1 MKKKRSKQKRNF
13 SPLYHPIYG
22 INNWCSI
29 RAAAIEEIEE
39 REEIKTGKTRGTYI
53 SLENAVMR
61 RIIDNRKIKALQK
74 KKRLSHNNEPILE
87 SKNLQE
93 NINKEIPETIKEKIQ
108 AEIPRASKEKAQAE
122 IPRASKEKAQTE
134 IPKAIKEKVQ
144 AEIPKAI
151 KEKAQAE
158 IPKAIKEKAQT
169 EIPKTIK
176 EKAQAEIPTNIIQQV
191 TKIKEE
197 LTLTND
203 IKKEDS
209 TIIHPPILSPT
220 PAENEK
226 VARYAYKE
234 GLHSTADGIA
244 SHAEG
249 FLTHTEGAFSHA
261 EGSKTKATGH
271 SSHSEGSE
279 TTAGGS
285 YSHAEGKHAIALG
298 EAAHAEG
305 TATIANGFSSHAEG
319 NHTSTANFAGSHIMG
334 RFGTA
339 EEAYSWFI
347 ANGTSETD
355 HNIGAKWLA
364 HNGEMYIDGASY
376 NASGTDFAQMFETV
390 DHRPIDV
397 GYFVTFSREEK
408 IRKATSNDSFIL
420 GISSATP
427 ALIGN
432 SGALSWQKRY
442 ETDSFGKRQYT
453 RTNKQEIQPLLNTE
467 WDPACKYIS
476 RKDRTEWLPVGLIGQ
491 MLVHDDGTC
500 EPHGYCRPND
510 DGIATKAESG
520 FFVIK
525 RTGENQILILFR

>member
-1 MKKKRSKQKRNF
+1 MKKKSSKQKKKF
-13 SPLYHPIYG
+13 HPLYHPMYG

-39 REEIKTGKTRGTYI
+39 QESSKKSKPREKYV

-61 RIIDNRKIKALQK
+61 RIIDSRKIKARQK
-74 KKRLSHNNEPILE
+74 KKLASNNDEPVLNSEKI
-87 SKNLQE
+87 QE
-93 NINKEIPETIKEKIQ
+93 NIEKNIP
-108 AEIPRASKEKAQAE
+108 A
-122 IPRASKEKAQTE
+122 
-134 IPKAIKEKVQ
+134 AIKEKVQ
-144 AEIPKAI
+144 PEIPA
-151 KEKAQAE
+151 
-158 IPKAIKEKAQT
+158 
-169 EIPKTIK
+169 TI
-176 EKAQAEIPTNIIQQV
+176 INQV
-191 TKIKEE
+191 KKIKEA
-197 LTLTND
+197 LVSGND
-203 IKKEDS
+203 EQIEVSAPTQAPVPTPIKKEVNKGGR
-209 TIIHPPILSPT
+209 H
-220 PAENEK
+220 
-226 VARYAYKE
+226 AYKE

-249 FLTHTEGAFSHA
+249 LLTQAMGAFSHA

-285 YSHAEGKHAIALG
+285 YSHAEGKHTISLG

-334 RFGTA
+334 KFGTA

-347 ANGTSETD
+347 ANGTNDTD

-376 NASGTDFAQMFETV
+376 NASGTDYAQMFETA
-390 DHRPIDV
+390 DHTPIDV
-397 GYFVTFSREEK
+397 GYFVTFSSEEK
-408 IRKATSNDSFIL
+408 IRIATSNDSFIL

-442 ETDSFGKRQYT
+442 KTDSFGKRQYA
-453 RTNKQEIQPLLNTE
+453 RTDTQEIQPLLNTE
-467 WDPACKYIS
+467 WDPSCKYIS
-476 RKDRTEWLPVGLIGQ
+476 RRNRTEWLPIGLIGQ
-491 MLVHDDGTC
+491 MLVRDDGTC
-500 EPHGYCRPND
+500 ETHGYCRPND

-525 RTGENQILILFR
+525 RTSENQILILFR

>member
-1 MKKKRSKQKRNF
+1 MKKKRSKQTRNF

-53 SLENAVMR
+53 SLEHAVMR

-93 NINKEIPETIKEKIQ
+93 NINKEVPETIKEKIHAEIPKEIKEKDQ
-108 AEIPRASKEKAQAE
+108 AEIPKAIKEKAQA
-122 IPRASKEKAQTE
+122 E

-158 IPKAIKEKAQT
+158 IP
-169 EIPKTIK
+169 
-176 EKAQAEIPTNIIQQV
+176 TNIIQQV
-191 TKIKEE
+191 TKIKEG
-197 LTLTND
+197 LTLTNE

-209 TIIHPPILSPT
+209 TITQPPILSPT

-249 FLTHTEGAFSHA
+249 FLTHTEGSFSHA

-279 TTAGGS
+279 TTAGGP
-285 YSHAEGKHAIALG
+285 YSHAEGNHTIAFG

-334 RFGTA
+334 KFGTA

-347 ANGTSETD
+347 ANGTNDTD
-355 HNIGAKWLA
+355 YNIGAKWLA

-376 NASGTDFAQMFETV
+376 NAGGTDFAQMFEAA
-390 DHRPIDV
+390 DHSPIDV
-397 GYFVTFSREEK
+397 GYFITFSNEEK
-408 IRKATSNDSFIL
+408 IRKATSNDTFIL

-442 ETDSFGKRQYT
+442 KTDRFGKRQYT
-453 RTNKQEIQPLLNTE
+453 RTDTQEIQPLLNTE
-467 WDPACKYIS
+467 WNPACKYLS
-476 RKDRTEWLPVGLIGQ
+476 RRDRTEWLPVGLIGQ
-491 MLVHDDGTC
+491 MLVRDDGTC
-500 EPHGYCRPND
+500 ETHGYCRPND

-525 RTGENQILILFR
+525 RTGEHQILILFR

>member
-1 MKKKRSKQKRNF
+1 MKKKSSKRKSKF
-13 SPLYHPIYG
+13 HPLYHPMYG

-39 REEIKTGKTRGTYI
+39 QESSKKSKPREKYV

-61 RIIDNRKIKALQK
+61 RIIDSRRRKTQQK
-74 KKRLSHNNEPILE
+74 KKLASNNDEPVLN
-87 SKNLQE
+87 S
-93 NINKEIPETIKEKIQ
+93 EKIQ
-108 AEIPRASKEKAQAE
+108 ESIKENIPV
-122 IPRASKEKAQTE
+122 
-134 IPKAIKEKVQ
+134 AIKEKVQ
-144 AEIPKAI
+144 PEIPA
-151 KEKAQAE
+151 
-158 IPKAIKEKAQT
+158 
-169 EIPKTIK
+169 TI
-176 EKAQAEIPTNIIQQV
+176 INQV
-191 TKIKEE
+191 KKIKEA
-197 LTLTND
+197 LTLTD
-203 IKKEDS
+203 DTKKEEP
-209 TIIHPPILSPT
+209 TITPSHIPSPSPT
-220 PAENEK
+220 PSENKK
-226 VARYAYKE
+226 VARYASNE

-249 FLTHTEGAFSHA
+249 LLTHAMGPFSHA
-261 EGSKTKATGH
+261 EGSKTTATGH

-279 TTAGGS
+279 TTASGS
-285 YSHAEGKHAIALG
+285 YSHAEGKHTIALG

-319 NHTSTANFAGSHIMG
+319 NHTSTAHFAGSHIMG

-339 EEAYSWFI
+339 EESYSWFI
-347 ANGTSETD
+347 ANGTNETD

-390 DHRPIDV
+390 DNTLIDV
-397 GYFVTFSREEK
+397 GYFVTFSSEEK
-408 IRKATSNDSFIL
+408 IRIATSNDSFIL

-442 ETDSFGKRQYT
+442 KTDSFGKRQYV
-453 RTNKQEIQPLLNTE
+453 RTESQDIQPLLNTE
-467 WDPACKYIS
+467 WDPACKYIA

-491 MLVHDDGTC
+491 MLVRDDGTC
-500 EPHGYCRPND
+500 ETHGYCRPND
-510 DGIATKAESG
+510 EGIATKSESG

-525 RTGENQILILFR
+525 RTDENQVLILFR

>member
-13 SPLYHPIYG
+13 SPLYNPVYG
-22 INNWCSI
+22 INNWCCI

-61 RIIDNRKIKALQK
+61 QIIDKRKIKALQK

-87 SKNLQE
+87 SKSLQE
-93 NINKEIPETIKEKIQ
+93 NINKEIPTATKEKIQ
-108 AEIPRASKEKAQAE
+108 A
-122 IPRASKEKAQTE
+122 E

-144 AEIPKAI
+144 AEIPKTI
-151 KEKAQAE
+151 KEKVQTE
-158 IPKAIKEKAQT
+158 IPKAIKEN
-169 EIPKTIK
+169 I
-176 EKAQAEIPTNIIQQV
+176 QAEIPSNIIQQA
-191 TKIKEE
+191 TKIKEG
-197 LTLTND
+197 LTLTNG

-209 TIIHPPILSPT
+209 TITQTPILSPT
-220 PAENEK
+220 PAENER

-234 GLHSTADGIA
+234 GLHSTAYGIA

-285 YSHAEGKHAIALG
+285 YSHAEGKHTIALG

-319 NHTSTANFAGSHIMG
+319 MHTSTAHFAGSHIMG

-339 EEAYSWFI
+339 EESYSWFI
-347 ANGTSETD
+347 ANGTNETD

-376 NASGTDFAQMFETV
+376 NASGTDFAQMFETA
-390 DHRPIDV
+390 DHNSIDV
-397 GYFVTFSREEK
+397 GYFVTFSSEEK
-408 IRKATSNDSFIL
+408 IRKATSNDLFIL

-442 ETDSFGKRQYT
+442 KTDSFGKRQYV
-453 RTNKQEIQPLLNTE
+453 RTDTQDTQPLLNTE

-476 RKDRTEWLPVGLIGQ
+476 RRDRTEWLPIGLIGQ
-491 MLVHDDGTC
+491 MLVRDDGTC
-500 EPHGYCRPND
+500 ETHGYCLPND

-525 RTGENQILILFR
+525 RTGDNQILILFR

>member
-1 MKKKRSKQKRNF
+1 MKKKSSKQKSKF
-13 SPLYHPIYG
+13 HPLYHPMYG

-29 RAAAIEEIEE
+29 RAAAIEKIEE
-39 REEIKTGKTRGTYI
+39 REEIKKDKTGEMYI
-53 SLENAVMR
+53 SLESAVMK

-74 KKRLSHNNEPILE
+74 KKRLSHKNEPILE
-87 SKNLQE
+87 SNSVQE
-93 NINKEIPETIKEKIQ
+93 KIKKEIPETIKEKIQ
-108 AEIPRASKEKAQAE
+108 TEIPEAIKEK
-122 IPRASKEKAQTE
+122 IQTE
-134 IPKAIKEKVQ
+134 IPEAIKEKIQ
-144 AEIPKAI
+144 TEIPEAI
-151 KEKAQAE
+151 KEK
-158 IPKAIKEKAQT
+158 IQT
-169 EIPKTIK
+169 EIP
-176 EKAQAEIPTNIIQQV
+176 ANIIQQV
-191 TKIKEE
+191 KKIKEV
-197 LTLTND
+197 LTLTD
-203 IKKEDS
+203 DTKKEEP
-209 TIIHPPILSPT
+209 TITQSHIPSPT
-220 PAENEK
+220 PSKNKK
-226 VARYAYKE
+226 VARYAFKE

-249 FLTHTEGAFSHA
+249 T
-261 EGSKTKATGH
+261 KTKATGH

-285 YSHAEGKHAIALG
+285 YSHAEGKHTISLG

-334 RFGTA
+334 KFGTA

-347 ANGTSETD
+347 ANGANETD

-376 NASGTDFAQMFETV
+376 NASGTDYAQMFETA
-390 DHRPIDV
+390 DHNPIDV

-408 IRKATSNDSFIL
+408 IRIATSNDSFIL

-432 SGALSWQKRY
+432 SGALSWAKRY
-442 ETDSFGKRQYT
+442 TTDSFGKRQYT
-453 RTNKQEIQPLLNTE
+453 RTDTQEILPLLNTE

-476 RKDRTEWLPVGLIGQ
+476 RRNRTEWLPIGLIGQ
-491 MLVHDDGTC
+491 MLVRDDGTC
-500 EPHGYCRPND
+500 ETHGYCRPND
-510 DGIATKAESG
+510 DGIATKAERG

-525 RTGENQILILFR
+525 RTSENQILILFR

>member
-1 MKKKRSKQKRNF
+1 MKKKSSKQKRKF
-13 SPLYHPIYG
+13 HPLYHPMYG

-39 REEIKTGKTRGTYI
+39 QESSKKSKPRETYV

-61 RIIDNRKIKALQK
+61 RIIDSRKIKAKQK
-74 KKRLSHNNEPILE
+74 KKLASNNDEPVLNSEKI
-87 SKNLQE
+87 QE
-93 NINKEIPETIKEKIQ
+93 NIEENIP
-108 AEIPRASKEKAQAE
+108 A
-122 IPRASKEKAQTE
+122 
-134 IPKAIKEKVQ
+134 AIKEKVQ
-144 AEIPKAI
+144 PEIPA
-151 KEKAQAE
+151 
-158 IPKAIKEKAQT
+158 
-169 EIPKTIK
+169 TI
-176 EKAQAEIPTNIIQQV
+176 INQV
-191 TKIKEE
+191 KKIKEA
-197 LTLTND
+197 LISGND
-203 IKKEDS
+203 VQIERSAPIQAPVPTPIKKE
-209 TIIHPPILSPT
+209 
-220 PAENEK
+220 NNK
-226 VARYAYKE
+226 GARHAYKE
-234 GLHSTADGIA
+234 GLHSKADGIA

-249 FLTHTEGAFSHA
+249 LLTHATGPFSHA
-261 EGSKTKATGH
+261 EGTKTKATGH

-334 RFGTA
+334 KFGTA

-347 ANGTSETD
+347 ANGTNDTD
-355 HNIGAKWLA
+355 YNIGAKWLA

-376 NASGTDFAQMFETV
+376 NAGGTDFAQMFEAA
-390 DHRPIDV
+390 DHSPIDI
-397 GYFVTFSREEK
+397 GYFITFSSEEK

-442 ETDSFGKRQYT
+442 KTDSFGKRQYT
-453 RTNKQEIQPLLNTE
+453 RTDTQEIRPLLNTE

-476 RKDRTEWLPVGLIGQ
+476 RRDRTEWLPVGLIGQ
-491 MLVHDDGTC
+491 MLVRDDGTC
-500 EPHGYCRPND
+500 ETHGYCRPND
-510 DGIATKAESG
+510 DSIATKAESG

>member
-1 MKKKRSKQKRNF
+1 MKKKSSKQNRNF
-13 SPLYHPIYG
+13 FPLYQPLYG
-22 INNWCSI
+22 INNWCNI
-29 RAAAIEEIEE
+29 RAAAIEKMEE
-39 REEIKTGKTRGTYI
+39 REEIKKAKTREMYI
-53 SLENAVMR
+53 SLESAVMK
-61 RIIDNRKIKALQK
+61 RIIENRKIKALRK
-74 KKRLSHNNEPILE
+74 KKHLSHNNKPILE
-87 SKNLQE
+87 SGSVQE
-93 NINKEIPETIKEKIQ
+93 NIKKEIPEAIKEKIQ
-108 AEIPRASKEKAQAE
+108 ADIPKVMNEK
-122 IPRASKEKAQTE
+122 IQTD
-134 IPKAIKEKVQ
+134 IPKAIKEKIQ
-144 AEIPKAI
+144 AGTPEVMN
-151 KEKAQAE
+151 EKM
-158 IPKAIKEKAQT
+158 QT
-169 EIPKTIK
+169 EITS
-176 EKAQAEIPTNIIQQV
+176 NIIRGMV
-191 TKIKEE
+191 KIKDV
-197 LTLTND
+197 LALTNNTN
-203 IKKEDS
+203 KEEP
-209 TIIHPPILSPT
+209 TITPT
-220 PAENEK
+220 PSENTKETS
-226 VARYAYKE
+226 RYAYKE

-249 FLTHTEGAFSHA
+249 FLTHATGPFSHA
-261 EGSKTKATGH
+261 EGTKTKATGH

-334 RFGTA
+334 KFGTA

-347 ANGTSETD
+347 ANGTNDTD
-355 HNIGAKWLA
+355 YNIGAKWLA

-376 NASGTDFAQMFETV
+376 NAGGTDFAQMFEAA
-390 DHRPIDV
+390 DHSPIDI
-397 GYFVTFSREEK
+397 GYFITFSSEEK
-408 IRKATSNDSFIL
+408 IRKATSNDTFIL

-453 RTNKQEIQPLLNTE
+453 RTDTQEIRPLLNTE

-476 RKDRTEWLPVGLIGQ
+476 RRDRTEWLPVGLIGQ
-491 MLVHDDGTC
+491 MLVRDDGTC
-500 EPHGYCRPND
+500 EAHGYCRPND